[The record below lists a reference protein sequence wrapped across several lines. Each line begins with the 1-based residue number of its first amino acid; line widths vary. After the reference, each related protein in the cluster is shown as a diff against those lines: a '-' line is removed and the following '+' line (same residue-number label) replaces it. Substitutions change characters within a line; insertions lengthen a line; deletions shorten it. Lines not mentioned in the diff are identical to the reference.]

1 MAGPLVPNLP
11 LHVLQQ
17 TVAASRSHEWLH
29 IRTQSHCVGKRK
41 HNIFF
46 GKGNSI
52 FTNRHNIHRTQ
63 REDGVGVRGHREELG
78 VTGMDA
84 TASPL
89 QNIKFKWPS
98 FVMSAF

>member
-1 MAGPLVPNLP
+1 MVAHKDTKPLC
-11 LHVLQQ
+11 
-17 TVAASRSHEWLH
+17 R
-29 IRTQSHCVGKRK
+29 KRK

-52 FTNRHNIHRTQ
+52 FTNRHSIHRMQ

-84 TASPL
+84 TASL
-89 QNIKFKWPS
+89 SSEYKI
-98 FVMSAF
+98 